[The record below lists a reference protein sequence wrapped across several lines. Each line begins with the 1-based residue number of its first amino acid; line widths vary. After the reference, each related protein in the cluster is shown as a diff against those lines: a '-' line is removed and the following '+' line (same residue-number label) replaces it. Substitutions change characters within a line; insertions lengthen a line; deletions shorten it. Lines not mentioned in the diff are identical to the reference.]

1 MGVSGPATTMMG
13 TVRAI
18 IFESPKFTASGIS
31 FKPIDGIGFE
41 SIGGISFEPMNSD
54 FGSLLEVIGTANSG
68 FAQSVSGDLVRE
80 ASHQYVAWL
89 GRAASALRYGNSAF
103 GVLQREIQQAS
114 ASAGSALDYLRAASV
129 VARDLADQANT
140 LANNIDALTRATR
153 ISVTSEFL
161 ELPKE
166 ASDFIFGTSY
176 LEEKPGSSE
185 LFWRRIRDEL
195 QSRFG
200 MSLRDLAP
208 LLNVAY
214 PTIVNLG
221 KMRHQPRTAR
231 AVERVHAVT
240 SALVRALGDDT
251 ARAWL
256 RNEGVTLLRGKGF
269 ARFRQAALQAAYGTP
284 RLPKRAIRF
293 DEEPELVGREDADLS
308 NSLGAEAF

>member
-1 MGVSGPATTMMG
+1 MTKKFISTIVDQKLAGVGASTPAVTMMG
-13 TVRAI
+13 TARAL
-18 IFESPKFTASGIS
+18 IFESPKFTSSGIS
-31 FKPIDGIGFE
+31 FMPINGIGFE

-54 FGSLLEVIGTANSG
+54 FGSLLEVTGAANTG
-68 FAQSVSGDLVRE
+68 FTQSVSGDLVGE
-80 ASHQYVAWL
+80 ASYQYVAWL

-114 ASAGSALDYLRAASV
+114 TSAEGALDYLRAASA
-129 VARDLADQANT
+129 VARGLSDQANS

-153 ISVTSEFL
+153 ISVTSEYL

-166 ASDFIFGTSY
+166 ASDFIFGTPQP
-176 LEEKPGSSE
+176 EEKPDSSE

-200 MSLRDLAP
+200 MSLRDLQP

-251 ARAWL
+251 ARSWL
-256 RNEGVTLLRGKGF
+256 RNEGEKLVSAWRSEQSAVRSSPSP
-269 ARFRQAALQAAYGTP
+269 ARAARSASAP
-284 RLPKRAIRF
+284 
-293 DEEPELVGREDADLS
+293 
-308 NSLGAEAF
+308 